1 MIVSANLR
9 FSRFLLVSLLCVAA
23 LFNASCNRPTESP
36 EAHGPVQISAEHT
49 ALISAGHVG
58 DFCSRWYSRQLA
70 ALEEPTLDPEL
81 RRDHPVESC
90 RFLWL
95 RTFDP
100 PVAVRIDRDKDGATL
115 YLKEADGKGGY
126 SPGKLRR
133 SESRKLTERE
143 WQSVLVAIDEGGF
156 WTMPSEPVWQIVQDD
171 GWIIERGGG
180 TDGAEWILEVAKG
193 DTYRVISRNNPCD
206 DTYNKDQAYRKCCL
220 LLLSL
225 SKLDVPTDEL
235 Y

>member
-36 EAHGPVQISAEHT
+36 EANGPVQISAEHT

-58 DFCSRWYSRQLA
+58 ASRSRWYSRQLA
-70 ALEEPTLDPEL
+70 ALEEPSLDPEL

-95 RTFDP
+95 RSFDT
-100 PVAVRIDRDKDGATL
+100 PVAVRIDRNTDGATL

-143 WQSVLVAIDEGGF
+143 WQSVLVAIDEGAF
-156 WTMPSEPVWQIVQDD
+156 WKMPSEPVRQIVLEN
-171 GWIIERGGG
+171 GVIATSGG
-180 TDGAEWILEVAKG
+180 TDGAEWILEVTKG
-193 DTYRVISRNNPCD
+193 DTYRVVSRTNPCD
-206 DTYNKDQAYRKCCL
+206 DRFNKDQAYRECCL
-220 LLLSL
+220 LILSL
-225 SKLDVPTDEL
+225 SKLDVPPDKL

>member
-1 MIVSANLR
+1 MIAYANYR
-9 FSRFLLVSLLCVAA
+9 VACSLLA
-23 LFNASCNRPTESP
+23 LLLCAVPFAASCNRPAKTS
-36 EAHGPVQISAEHT
+36 EAHAPLQVSADPT
-49 ALISAGHVG
+49 PLISVEHVG
-58 DFCSRWYSRQLA
+58 DFCSRWYSQQLA
-70 ALEEPTLDPEL
+70 ALEEPSLDPKL
-81 RRDHPVESC
+81 CRDPRGESC

-100 PVAVRIDRDKDGATL
+100 PVAVRIDRNTDGATL

-156 WTMPSEPVWQIVQDD
+156 WKMPSEPVCKIVLEN
-171 GWIIERGGG
+171 GVIECRGGS
-180 TDGAEWILEVAKG
+180 DGAKWILEVTKG
-193 DTYRVISRNNPCD
+193 DTYHVVSRNNPCD
-206 DTYNKDQAYRKCCL
+206 DRFNKDQAYRECCL
-220 LLLSL
+220 LILSL
-225 SKLDVPTDEL
+225 SKLDVPPDKL